1 MAYFKLIFQFSFFL
15 WEVEPSFAVLQVFCG
30 LQVHSFS
37 VQNDSTART
46 VEALC
51 EQNLSVK
58 TGSQFLRDFVG
69 QVFQFQSKAGEC
81 EKIC

>member
-58 TGSQFLRDFVG
+58 NW
-69 QVFQFQSKAGEC
+69 QSIFERFCWSGLSISIEGW
-81 EKIC
+81 